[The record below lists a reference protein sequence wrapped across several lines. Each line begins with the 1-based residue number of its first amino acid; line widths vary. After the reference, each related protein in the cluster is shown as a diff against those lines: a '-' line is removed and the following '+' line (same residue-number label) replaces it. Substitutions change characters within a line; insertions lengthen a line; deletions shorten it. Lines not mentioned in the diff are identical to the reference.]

1 MEEIF
6 PIVDENGNIIASATR
21 TECHSGS
28 KLLHPVV
35 HLHILNQDRNAL
47 YLQKR
52 AATKDIQPNKWDTAV
67 GGHVDLGENTHIA
80 LMRETREELGLTD
93 FTPKHLISYVFE
105 SEIERELVNTFSTVV
120 NTDTINFVID
130 KNEISDGRFWTFNE
144 IDENI
149 GKNIFTPNFEQEYS
163 KILSLLTQQD
173 NE

>member
-1 MEEIF
+1 
-6 PIVDENGNIIASATR
+6 
-21 TECHSGS
+21 
-28 KLLHPVV
+28 
-35 HLHILNQDRNAL
+35 
-47 YLQKR
+47 
-52 AATKDIQPNKWDTAV
+52 
-67 GGHVDLGENTHIA
+67 
-80 LMRETREELGLTD
+80 MRETREELGLTD

>member
-6 PIVDENGNIIASATR
+6 PIVDENGNIIGSATR

-35 HLHILNQDRNAL
+35 HLHILNQDKNAL

-67 GGHVDLGENTHIA
+67 GGHVDLGENIHMA
-80 LMRETREELGLTD
+80 LMRETREELGLTN
-93 FTPKHLISYVFE
+93 FTPQHLISYVFE
-105 SEIERELVNTFSTVV
+105 SDIERELVNTFSTVV